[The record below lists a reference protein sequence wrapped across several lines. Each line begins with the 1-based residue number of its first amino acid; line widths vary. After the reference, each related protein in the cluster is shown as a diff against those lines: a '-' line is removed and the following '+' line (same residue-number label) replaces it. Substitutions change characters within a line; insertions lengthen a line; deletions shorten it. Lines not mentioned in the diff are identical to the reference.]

1 MDTPNRLQRQR
12 SLNLQEIVMADV
24 ATKLPVKTEPK
35 TGTSVS
41 SASRHPFQALRQEID
56 RLFENFDGGFWNSP
70 FSKSLF
76 DYAPFKTLEMTISQ
90 PAVDIVDKDGEYEIT
105 AELPGIDEKDIEI
118 KLSNGGLLIKGEK
131 KEEKEEK
138 KKDYFLSERH
148 YGSFER
154 YFGLPDGV
162 DTDKIAAS
170 FKKGVLTVKLPKT
183 HEALKQEKKIPISAT

>member
-1 MDTPNRLQRQR
+1 
-12 SLNLQEIVMADV
+12 MAEA
-24 ATKLPVKTEPK
+24 ATRLPVKTEPK
-35 TGTSVS
+35 STTPVS
-41 SASRHPFQALRQEID
+41 TPSRRPLEALRQEVD
-56 RLFENFDGGFWNSP
+56 RLFDNFHGSFWNTP
-70 FSKSLF
+70 FYKSVF
-76 DYAPFKTLEMTISQ
+76 DYEPFKHFALTADQ
-90 PAVDIVDKDGEYEIT
+90 PAVDIVDRDGEYEIT

-162 DTDKIAAS
+162 DTDKIAAN
-170 FKKGVLTVKLPKT
+170 FKKGVLTIKLPKT
-183 HEALKQEKKIPISAT
+183 QEALKQEKKIPISAA